1 MLYFII
7 LILFHHFGEAIYYDD
22 YDNFG
27 IEDFDYFENATVI
40 DLSVN
45 SSTPYQ
51 DDKGTFW
58 NIIKAM
64 KPVQDVRE
72 CVGCPGSSDI
82 HQTIRITF

>member
-7 LILFHHFGEAIYYDD
+7 LILFHFGEAIYYDD

-51 DDKGTFW
+51 DDKGIFFEHFKKV
-58 NIIKAM
+58 I
-64 KPVQDVRE
+64 D
-72 CVGCPGSSDI
+72 D
-82 HQTIRITF
+82 FY

>member
-7 LILFHHFGEAIYYDD
+7 LILFHFGEAIYYDD

-51 DDKGTFW
+51 DDKGIFFELF
-58 NIIKAM
+58 K
-64 KPVQDVRE
+64 D
-72 CVGCPGSSDI
+72 
-82 HQTIRITF
+82 TISRSNANLTV

>member
-7 LILFHHFGEAIYYDD
+7 LILFYFGEAIYYDD

-51 DDKGTFW
+51 DDKGKFW
-58 NIIKAM
+58 KF
-64 KPVQDVRE
+64 
-72 CVGCPGSSDI
+72 
-82 HQTIRITF
+82 H

>member
-58 NIIKAM
+58 N
-64 KPVQDVRE
+64 
-72 CVGCPGSSDI
+72 
-82 HQTIRITF
+82 TFKVIWHGDFSFKFYLQR